1 MAETTYTIS
10 PTNKSQPRT
19 YLVMIFE
26 HNLVTGRHLVL
37 FFCLI
42 GFKSKLILLLFLSRQ
57 LSLGIRRRRHR
68 SDLIIIIVIFST
80 SGCFF
85 SFDRWFLFGSW
96 RLDVSSGHKPNVPLL
111 FVCSSQAWLSY

>member
-19 YLVMIFE
+19 YLVMILE
-26 HNLVTGRHLVL
+26 NNLVTGRHLVL

-42 GFKSKLILLLFLSRQ
+42 RLKSELILLLFLSRQ
-57 LSLGIRRRRHR
+57 LPLSIRRRRHR
-68 SDLIIIIVIFST
+68 SNLIIIIVTLST
-80 SGCFF
+80 SGCLFN
-85 SFDRWFLFGSW
+85 FDRWFLFGSW
-96 RLDVSSGHKPNVPLL
+96 RLDVSFECILNEPPL